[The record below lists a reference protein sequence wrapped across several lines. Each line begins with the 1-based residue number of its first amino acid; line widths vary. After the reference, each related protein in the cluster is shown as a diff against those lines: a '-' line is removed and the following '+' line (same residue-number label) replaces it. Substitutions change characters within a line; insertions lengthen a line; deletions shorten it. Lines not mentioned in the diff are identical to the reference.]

1 MVLFEDLRTPLKREA
16 LLGRAWHWGRA
27 LWEGSPPHSQ
37 CPLSVPICSWRHHLS
52 ASCAVVPAPPPASCC
67 HAPMLWWTHF
77 HCKSKWK
84 AYLEVALGCSILSKQ
99 SKVVSVGLIH
109 NVLLW
114 SHWSHEWQFILMCL
128 VPSKSSSVQSTALI
142 AFCKPK
148 ILRIYIYFFPA
159 KQNWIRSLPCLFSH
173 LEGTFRHANARSLVS
188 LSKWEI

>member
-1 MVLFEDLRTPLKREA
+1 MALGEGFVGGQPTSLPVSSLCSYMQLKA
-16 LLGRAWHWGRA
+16 PSLSFLCC
-27 LWEGSPPHSQ
+27 
-37 CPLSVPICSWRHHLS
+37 CPC
-52 ASCAVVPAPPPASCC
+52 PPPASCC